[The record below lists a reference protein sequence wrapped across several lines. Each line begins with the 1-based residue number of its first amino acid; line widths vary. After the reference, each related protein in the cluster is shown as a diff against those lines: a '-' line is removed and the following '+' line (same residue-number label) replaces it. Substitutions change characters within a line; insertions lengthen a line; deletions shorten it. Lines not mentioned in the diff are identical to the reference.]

1 MGTTLMARK
10 NLLTGLT
17 EKKLTAVNSG
27 EPEPPKALPLAFS
40 GRGAF
45 GAVTRTIDALA
56 VRADVARDLE
66 ARLAAGETIAE
77 LDTRAIDRS
86 FITDRMQSDDESY
99 RLLRAAIEAEGQ
111 ASPILVR
118 PHPTA
123 EGRYQ
128 VAFGHRRLRVASEL
142 GRSVRCIVKPLTD
155 RELVIAQGQENSA
168 RADLSFIE
176 RSRFAQALEEAGYDR
191 PTIMTALSVD
201 KTVLSRMI
209 SVVNALPAKLIAAV
223 GPAPGAGRDR
233 WLDIVQGWTES
244 KAAAMDALLADTAF
258 GSANSDERFAM
269 LHQMLTQ
276 PLPVAR
282 PDKGDRP
289 ISANRPTQRTT
300 RYWAPKG
307 GERVAKIVMD
317 PEAFTLTI
325 DKTIAPDFGE
335 FIMARLARLYAEYA
349 AKADTSVKPLPIHHS
364 LIR

>member
-17 EKKLTAVNSG
+17 EKKLTAVNSD
-27 EPEPPKALPLAFS
+27 EVAAPKAPPLAFS

-56 VRADVARDLE
+56 VRADAARDLE
-66 ARLAAGETIAE
+66 ARLAAGETITE
-77 LDTRAIDRS
+77 LDTKAIDRS

-142 GRSVRCIVKPLTD
+142 GRNVRCIVKPLTD
-155 RELVIAQGQENSA
+155 RELVIAQGQ
-168 RADLSFIE
+168 
-176 RSRFAQALEEAGYDR
+176 DR

-233 WLDIVQGWTES
+233 WLDIVQGWSES
-244 KAAAMDALLADTAF
+244 KAVAMDALLADTVF
-258 GSANSDERFAM
+258 GSANSDERFAV

-276 PLPVAR
+276 PLPAAR
-282 PDKGDRP
+282 PDTGDRP
-289 ISANRPTQRTT
+289 VAANRPRQRTA

-307 GERVAKIVMD
+307 GERVAKIIMESD
-317 PEAFTLTI
+317 TFTLTI
-325 DKTIAPDFGE
+325 DKTVAPDFGE

-349 AKADTSVKPLPIHHS
+349 AKADTSAKPPPIHHS
-364 LIR
+364 LVR

>member
-27 EPEPPKALPLAFS
+27 EEAIPKAPPLAFS

-56 VRADVARDLE
+56 VRADAARELE

-77 LDTRAIDRS
+77 LDTSAIDRS
-86 FITDRMQSDDESY
+86 FITDRMLPDDESY

-128 VAFGHRRLRVASEL
+128 VAFGHRRLRAASEL
-142 GRSVRCIVKPLTD
+142 GRPVRCIVKPLTD

-209 SVVNALPAKLIAAV
+209 SVVNALPADLIAAV

-233 WLDIVQGWTES
+233 WLDIVQVWSES
-244 KAAAMDALLADTAF
+244 KAAAVDSLLTDSAFASAD
-258 GSANSDERFAM
+258 SNERFAI
-269 LHQMLTQ
+269 LHQLLTQ
-276 PLPVAR
+276 PPPVVR
-282 PDKGDRP
+282 PDDGDRP
-289 ISANRPTQRTT
+289 VPANRPNPRMT

-307 GERVAKIVMD
+307 GERVVKITMERD
-317 PEAFTLTI
+317 TFTLTI
-325 DKTIAPDFGE
+325 DKTVAPGFGE
-335 FIMARLARLYAEYA
+335 FIMARLARLYADYS
-349 AKADTSVKPLPIHHS
+349 AKADTSVKPPPIHHS
-364 LIR
+364 LVR

>member
-17 EKKLTAVNSG
+17 EKKLTAVNSD
-27 EPEPPKALPLAFS
+27 EVAPPKAPPLAFS

-56 VRADVARDLE
+56 VRADAARNLE

-77 LDTRAIDRS
+77 LDTKAIDRS

-142 GRSVRCIVKPLTD
+142 GRPVRCIVKPLTD

-176 RSRFAQALEEAGYDR
+176 RGRFAQALEQAGYDR

-209 SVVNALPAKLIAAV
+209 SVVNALPANLIAAV

-233 WLDIVQGWTES
+233 WLDIVQGWSES
-244 KAAAMDALLADTAF
+244 KATAIDSLLADAAF
-258 GSANSDERFAM
+258 GGAESDERFTM
-269 LHQMLTQ
+269 LHQLLTQ
-276 PLPVAR
+276 PPPVVRPADGAR
-282 PDKGDRP
+282 PVPAKR
-289 ISANRPTQRTT
+289 SNQRVT

-307 GERVAKIVMD
+307 GDRVVKIVVEPD
-317 PEAFTLTI
+317 AFTLTI
-325 DKTIAPDFGE
+325 DKAVAPDFGE

-349 AKADTSVKPLPIHHS
+349 AKADTSVKPPPIHHS
-364 LIR
+364 LVR